1 MGDIDNGAAAMCG
14 GEYIENFCM
23 NLSLNFSMNLKL
35 LYKVL
40 DLKSGF
46 VTHTSYTN
54 PLLKKKFI
62 LVFCFLSRGL
72 SQISQ
77 VSVLVLSI
85 LSLFSYS

>member
-46 VTHTSYTN
+46 VTHTSCTN
-54 PLLKKKFI
+54 PLCKKKINSRVLF
-62 LVFCFLSRGL
+62 VFSPEDFLKFL
-72 SQISQ
+72 KSQ
-77 VSVLVLSI
+77 
-85 LSLFSYS
+85 SLF